1 MSNREALRALQTRLA
16 DRLQAA
22 RRQPAAPGW
31 LAVTAGAGRYL
42 LPLAQSGEIF
52 SLPKLV
58 PVPYTTR
65 WFSGVVNL
73 RGGLYGVADLAA
85 FLGDNTARSESGW
98 LAARLVT
105 LNAALEVNAALLVDG
120 LAGLRNPAS
129 FVRMEA
135 ASAASPAWLA
145 ARYQDAAGLSWQALD
160 LRALAQ
166 ATDFLNI
173 GA

>member
-16 DRLQAA
+16 ERLQAA

-42 LPLAQSGEIF
+42 LPLAHSGEIF
-52 SLPKLV
+52 PLPKLV
-58 PVPYTTR
+58 PVPYTAR
-65 WFSGVVNL
+65 WFCGVVNL

-85 FLGDNTARSESGW
+85 FLGDKTSRSEPGW
-98 LAARLVT
+98 VAARLVT
-105 LNAALEVNAALLVDG
+105 LNGVLEVNAALLVDG
-120 LAGLRNPAS
+120 LSGLRNPAS

-135 ASAASPAWLA
+135 VTAEAPAWLG
-145 ARYQDAAGLSWQALD
+145 ARYQDKHGLNWQALD
-160 LRALAQ
+160 VRALAQ
-166 ATDFLNI
+166 SADFLSI